1 MKILK
6 YRNTETIYSMCMKPV
21 YERDIIMAASAREL
35 TEGMIR
41 VESSNV
47 WSYKMNVKHMGD
59 DTGDVYVQFKNKRGG
74 PGDVYVYYD
83 VPIRVYQ
90 KWITTS
96 SKGHYFWE
104 YIRNKYKYSKLTG
117 DKRGK
122 LPNAIN

>member
-1 MKILK
+1 
-6 YRNTETIYSMCMKPV
+6 
-21 YERDIIMAASAREL
+21 
-35 TEGMIR
+35 
-41 VESSNV
+41 
-47 WSYKMNVKHMGD
+47 MNVKHMGD

-83 VPIRVYQ
+83 VPVRVYQ